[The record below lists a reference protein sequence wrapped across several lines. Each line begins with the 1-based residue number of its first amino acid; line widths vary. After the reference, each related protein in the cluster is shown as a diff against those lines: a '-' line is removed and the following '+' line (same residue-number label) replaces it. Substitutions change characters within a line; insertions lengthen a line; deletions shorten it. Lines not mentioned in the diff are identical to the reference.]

1 MRPADGRALFF
12 ADMNRTR
19 RGLAAALALALV
31 ASAIG
36 AWLACRAP
44 SRYFTASELDHVAT
58 PLSDIGLAFPKGR
71 EGIDYFGTLRMDVY
85 IDEAGRVDRVQ
96 VLESTVPRTFRDS
109 AVGAFSRARFEPALR
124 KGRAVKSIKKVEVRF
139 AAPLSELNRGS

>member
-12 ADMNRTR
+12 AGMNRTR
-19 RGLAAALALALV
+19 RVVAAAIVALAAVAIAAWVLARL
-31 ASAIG
+31 
-36 AWLACRAP
+36 P
-44 SRYFTASELDHVAT
+44 SRYYTASELDHVAT
-58 PLSDIGLAFPKGR
+58 PLADVGLTFPKGR

-96 VLESTVPRTFRDS
+96 VLESTVPREFQES
-109 AVGAFSRARFEPALR
+109 AVAAFTRARFEPARR

-139 AAPLSELNRGS
+139 AAPLSELNRGP